1 VLSKQDI
8 KQRRNATVS
17 QSVSPRVC
25 VVCAPPMRCMCA
37 VTASDS
43 RMSDGVRLQNLCSYI
58 YIVSIEFFRRVR
70 ATIGF
75 PLTLHKGTCLSS
87 EKRSEE
93 SHNLHSGEPSR
104 IRSKN
109 IGTSLGKSSVQ
120 LKSYYARAHKTR
132 CWLFADWL
140 AHGAP
145 SKLDGAPRAFPSR
158 ERPDKKN
165 CSAVRPSDR
174 ARDRAPTPDN

>member
-1 VLSKQDI
+1 
-8 KQRRNATVS
+8 
-17 QSVSPRVC
+17 
-25 VVCAPPMRCMCA
+25 MRCMCA

-43 RMSDGVRLQNLCSYI
+43 RMSDGVRLQNVCSYI

-145 SKLDGAPRAFPSR
+145 SKLARWPACFRDGCVQQHVETKFNVSSR
-158 ERPDKKN
+158 KASTMMKHHF
-165 CSAVRPSDR
+165 VF
-174 ARDRAPTPDN
+174 

>member
-1 VLSKQDI
+1 MFSYISFHVIWSLIWLYRRDGYGRSSRDNETCPAQTPKWKTIFSKAQ
-8 KQRRNATVS
+8 AESHTASTVRS
-17 QSVSPRVC
+17 RVC

-43 RMSDGVRLQNLCSYI
+43 RMSDGVRLQNVCSYI

-132 CWLFADWL
+132 CWLFAD
-140 AHGAP
+140 
-145 SKLDGAPRAFPSR
+145 
-158 ERPDKKN
+158 
-165 CSAVRPSDR
+165 
-174 ARDRAPTPDN
+174 